1 MPEPAALPVRPVPL
15 PAPTPPPDHGDTQ
28 APIGGLPGA
37 ALRRVLEY
45 IEANLHRNPPLSE
58 LCALAHMSAFH
69 FARLFKQSTGVP
81 PHRFVVWRRI
91 EHAKALLVSDGAPIA
106 LVARSVGFRTPGH
119 FTTVFRRTTG
129 MTPGAYRVVAHE
141 PRPRSPD
148 PDRRSA

>member
-37 ALRRVLEY
+37 ARRVLEY

-81 PHRFVVWRRI
+81 PHRFVVRRRI
-91 EHAKALLVSDGAPIA
+91 EHAKALLASDGAPIA

>member
-1 MPEPAALPVRPVPL
+1 
-15 PAPTPPPDHGDTQ
+15 
-28 APIGGLPGA
+28 
-37 ALRRVLEY
+37 
-45 IEANLHRNPPLSE
+45 
-58 LCALAHMSAFH
+58 MSAFH

-81 PHRFVVWRRI
+81 PHRFVVRRRI